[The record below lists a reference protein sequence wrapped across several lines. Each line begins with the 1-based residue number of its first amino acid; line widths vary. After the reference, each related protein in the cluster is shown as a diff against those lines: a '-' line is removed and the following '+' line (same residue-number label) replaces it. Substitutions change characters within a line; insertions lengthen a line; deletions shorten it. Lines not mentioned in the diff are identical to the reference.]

1 MHFHVIKHFVYTS
14 EIQTRT
20 FSFEVSLL
28 SSKVNNMEEKV
39 IQDSE
44 KKNDFVLQNS
54 KKIEDR
60 IYYFW
65 KINAFVIRQW
75 LGKFNF

>member
-1 MHFHVIKHFVYTS
+1 M
-14 EIQTRT
+14 
-20 FSFEVSLL
+20 L
-28 SSKVNNMEEKV
+28 SSILSTLQKFKHALLVLRFLCYLQNKNNMEEKV

-60 IYYFW
+60 IYYF
-65 KINAFVIRQW
+65 
-75 LGKFNF
+75 